1 MSARKFVATN
11 RIIDGQ
17 KLTARPDVTRHTITV
32 RPGLSVRVIL
42 ERLFPLPLST
52 FHFPLSIL
60 LIASAAL
67 TASGCGYTVGSPYR
81 SEIRSVYV
89 PTFTSSSNRRFLEY
103 QLTESVQKQ
112 IQSRTHFRLAS
123 ESEADTKLT
132 GRIVDANKRV
142 LGQTNNSDP
151 RELQMNLQVEVT
163 WEDNRTGEILRREQI
178 PIAPDAIRL
187 AAQSELA
194 PEVGQSMASA
204 TREVVD
210 RLARNIVDMME
221 AGW

>member
-1 MSARKFVATN
+1 MTMRLSAIR
-11 RIIDGQ
+11 
-17 KLTARPDVTRHTITV
+17 
-32 RPGLSVRVIL
+32 
-42 ERLFPLPLST
+42 FPLLGARAT
-52 FHFPLSIL
+52 FRGLTPPARL
-60 LIASAAL
+60 LAFLCVLAAG
-67 TASGCGYTVGSPYR
+67 GCGYTVGSPYR
-81 SEIRSVYV
+81 AEIRSVYV
-89 PTFTSSSNRRFLEY
+89 PTFTSGSNRRWLEY

-112 IQSRTHFRLAS
+112 IQSRTHFRLAN
-123 ESEADTKLT
+123 EAEADTKLI

-163 WEDNRTGEILRREQI
+163 WEDARTGEILRQEQI
-178 PIAPDAIRL
+178 PITPDAIRL

-194 PEVGQSMASA
+194 PEVGQSMASG

>member
-1 MSARKFVATN
+1 MFVATYPTTEGSERPARVSARTFN
-11 RIIDGQ
+11 FVFAESPRSRIPRFP
-17 KLTARPDVTRHTITV
+17 RPSFR
-32 RPGLSVRVIL
+32 RSAFR
-42 ERLFPLPLST
+42 FPLWPL
-52 FHFPLSIL
+52 L
-60 LIASAAL
+60 LFSAVA
-67 TASGCGYTVGSPYR
+67 TSGCGYTVGSPYR
-81 SEIRSVYV
+81 AEIRSVYV
-89 PTFTSSSNRRFLEY
+89 PTFTSNSNRRWLEY

-123 ESEADTKLT
+123 EGDADSKLI

-163 WEDNRTGEILRREQI
+163 WEDARTGEILRQENI
-178 PIAPDAIRL
+178 PINPDMVRL

-194 PEVGQSMASA
+194 PEIGQSMATA